1 MKRKIDFEKKIIIW
15 AVVITLIPLVL
26 SYGIFIKSKLS
37 DMNDEIKVTLQ
48 NVGNSIAQN
57 PIVQDRLEDG
67 KITGSIQNLT
77 KLYLHF

>member
-37 DMNDEIKVTLQ
+37 DILKKH
-48 NVGNSIAQN
+48 S
-57 PIVQDRLEDG
+57 
-67 KITGSIQNLT
+67 
-77 KLYLHF
+77 